1 MRGALGG
8 PRVLLR
14 RLREV
19 MAEPVSAQDRLDKV
33 VVLIAANMV
42 AEVCSVYVL
51 RVDGTLE
58 LYATEGLKR
67 EAVHQTVLKPDEG
80 LVGLVA
86 SEANPINLSE
96 AQAHPAFSFRPETG
110 EEIYHSFLGVPVLR
124 AGNTLGVLTV
134 QNRARRTYT
143 EEEEEALQT
152 TAMVLAEMIASG
164 ELSSL
169 ARPGAEPAARHAMHL
184 EGSSL
189 SDGIALGHV
198 VLHEPRVVITN
209 VIADDVP
216 RELKRLDA
224 AIGTLRADLDR
235 LVEHRDVVDGGE
247 HRDVLEAYRMFSY
260 DQGWLHKIREAVGTG
275 LTAEAGAERVQS
287 DTRAR
292 MLRASD
298 PYLRDRLHDLDDLAN
313 RLMRVLM
320 GQDHA
325 PGREQLP
332 ENAIVVARSMG
343 PAALLDYDR
352 KRLRGLILE
361 EGGPTSHVSIV
372 ARALGIPTVGEIAN
386 ATGLVEP
393 GDAVIVDG
401 TTGDVHMRPPQDI
414 ETAYGERVKLRA
426 RRQAQ
431 YRALRERPCVTKDGQ
446 QIALMINAGLMID
459 LPHIEETGAAGI
471 GLFRTE
477 LQFMVADTLPRTG
490 EQLALYRSVL
500 DAADK
505 KPVTFRTLDIGGDK
519 VLPYM
524 RNVEEENPALGW
536 RAIRL
541 GLDRPGLLRS
551 QVRALLRAAG
561 GRELRVMFP
570 MIAMVEEFDKAKAL
584 VEVELTH
591 LRRHGHAAR
600 AGADRHHAGSAL
612 AAVPAR
618 RAAGAGGFPFGRLQR
633 SDAIPLCRRSRQC
646 PRVGTFRSAVGAGA
660 ARAKRH
666 RRKGAQ
672 TRQAGGAVRR
682 AGLAA
687 DRRAGAGHSR
697 LSLAV
702 AVAIGDR
709 PGQGAAARSRLQK
722 GRGRHPAL
730 PGSAGR
736 QRLHPSQARGLCGSR
751 GPAALIALPQH
762 RLDALLSRHAMVE
775 SELATNLSRD
785 DYVKLSR
792 EFSELGPVIEAIKAY
807 RAVTSE
813 IDDLEALI
821 ADPTND
827 SEMRKLAESEK
838 PALQARKEKLE
849 QKIRLAL
856 IPKDA
861 MDDHDAILEIR
872 AGTGGDEAALFAGD
886 LFRMYERY
894 AAKQGWKTEV
904 LSMSE
909 GTKGGLKEVIAEVHG
924 RGVFAKLKFE
934 SGVHRVQR
942 VPDTEA
948 SGRIHTSAATV
959 AVLPEVEDVDID
971 INDADLKID
980 TMRAQGAGG
989 QHVNKTE
996 SAIRITHLPS
1006 GIVVFVQEERS
1017 QHKNKAKALAYLRT
1031 KLYDQQRSKLDAERA
1046 ADRRG
1051 QIGSGDRS
1059 ERIRTYNF
1067 PQGRVTDHRI
1077 NLTLHKLPQVL
1088 EGEALHELVDALIT
1102 EHQAELL
1109 AAEGAT

>member
-19 MAEPVSAQDRLDKV
+19 MAEPVSAQERLDKV

-67 EAVHQTVLKPDEG
+67 EAVHETVLKADEG

-96 AQAHPAFSFRPETG
+96 AHAHPAFSFRPETG

-164 ELSSL
+164 ELSSI
-169 ARPGAEPAARHAMHL
+169 AKPGAEPAARHTMHMQ
-184 EGSSL
+184 GTSL

-198 VLHEPRVVITN
+198 VLHEPRVVVTN

-224 AIGTLRADLDR
+224 AITTLRADLDR
-235 LVEHRDVVDGGE
+235 MVEHRDVADGGE

-260 DQGWLHKIREAVGTG
+260 DQGWLHKIREAVSTG

-325 PGREQLP
+325 PGKEHLP
-332 ENAIVVARSMG
+332 DNAIVVARSMG

-352 KRLRGLILE
+352 KKLRGLILE

-372 ARALGIPTVGEIAN
+372 ARALGIPTVGEISN

-393 GDAVIVDG
+393 GDAIIVDG
-401 TTGDVHMRPPQDI
+401 STGHVHMRPPQDI
-414 ETAYGERVKLRA
+414 EAAYGERVKLRA

-431 YRALRERPCVTKDGQ
+431 YRALRDRPCVTKDGQ
-446 QIALMINAGLMID
+446 KMALMINAGLTID
-459 LPHIEETGAAGI
+459 LPHLDETGASGI

-490 EQLALYRSVL
+490 EQLALYRTVL

-505 KPVTFRTLDIGGDK
+505 RPVTFRTLDIGGDK

-551 QVRALLRAAG
+551 QVRAMLRAAG
-561 GRELRVMFP
+561 GRELRLMFP
-570 MIAMVEEFDKAKAL
+570 MIAAIEEFDKAKSL

-591 LRRHGHAAR
+591 LRRHGHALPERVHVGTMLEVPSLLFQLDELLERVDFLSVGSNDLMQFLYA
-600 AGADRHHAGSAL
+600 ADRGNTHVAHRFDPLSAPVLRALKDIADKGKKHAKPVAVCGELASQPIGAL
-612 AAVPAR
+612 ALAIL
-618 RAAGAGGFPFGRLQR
+618 GYR
-633 SDAIPLCRRSRQC
+633 SLSLSP
-646 PRVGTFRSAVGAGA
+646 SAVG
-660 ARAKRH
+660 
-666 RRKGAQ
+666 
-672 TRQAGGAVRR
+672 
-682 AGLAA
+682 
-687 DRRAGAGHSR
+687 
-697 LSLAV
+697 
-702 AVAIGDR
+702 
-709 PGQGAAARSRLQK
+709 P
-722 GRGRHPAL
+722 
-730 PGSAGR
+730 
-736 QRLHPSQARGLCGSR
+736 
-751 GPAALIALPQH
+751 
-762 RLDALLSRHAMVE
+762 
-775 SELATNLSRD
+775 
-785 DYVKLSR
+785 
-792 EFSELGPVIEAIKAY
+792 IKAMM
-807 RAVTSE
+807 
-813 IDDLEALI
+813 LELDCKKGEAAIL
-821 ADPTND
+821 PF
-827 SEMRKLAESEK
+827 LAQPVGSVSI
-838 PALQARKEKLE
+838 RHKLE
-849 QKIRLAL
+849 
-856 IPKDA
+856 
-861 MDDHDAILEIR
+861 
-872 AGTGGDEAALFAGD
+872 GFAA
-886 LFRMYERY
+886 
-894 AAKQGWKTEV
+894 V
-904 LSMSE
+904 E
-909 GTKGGLKEVIAEVHG
+909 GLQ
-924 RGVFAKLKFE
+924 L
-934 SGVHRVQR
+934 
-942 VPDTEA
+942 
-948 SGRIHTSAATV
+948 
-959 AVLPEVEDVDID
+959 
-971 INDADLKID
+971 
-980 TMRAQGAGG
+980 
-989 QHVNKTE
+989 
-996 SAIRITHLPS
+996 
-1006 GIVVFVQEERS
+1006 
-1017 QHKNKAKALAYLRT
+1017 
-1031 KLYDQQRSKLDAERA
+1031 
-1046 ADRRG
+1046 
-1051 QIGSGDRS
+1051 
-1059 ERIRTYNF
+1059 
-1067 PQGRVTDHRI
+1067 
-1077 NLTLHKLPQVL
+1077 
-1088 EGEALHELVDALIT
+1088 
-1102 EHQAELL
+1102 
-1109 AAEGAT
+1109 